1 MRRRRERGIAS
12 LLAVLVLVTFAAA
25 WLATALGTR
34 AHTQARRDAV
44 TQTALAEAREAL
56 LGYAVRYP
64 DVPGVAVTGG
74 PGRLPCPDLRNDNG
88 EPAGTA
94 DAPCA
99 GRTGTALG
107 RLPWHTLGLP
117 DLRDGSG
124 APLFYA
130 VSDAFRSHLT
140 GPINN
145 ETVATLGLDA
155 CAGENAVV
163 AVIFAPGEALNGQQR
178 GPQATAADFLEGAN
192 ATPGTRCFSTRR
204 DARHN
209 DALLPLTRADLMRL
223 SERRVRGEV
232 AASLRR
238 YRRAHGPYPWLASAD
253 SPEFRGTA
261 GVALGRLALRM
272 PDAASADPLQVRGAP
287 GAFEAAFRLSW
298 SMPTGG
304 VLEQSGDRPPPSAC
318 VRNSACDAGSET
330 GLGPTVSTWSGG
342 RCKAQRPRVLS
353 CELALDTRDAQQT
366 LVRRRY
372 TVVLDGWPHT
382 LSPPAQTRPRLQ
394 HFQASARRLATTPR
408 AERLQIS
415 VRDFLVDDANVETLR
430 GESRLSLSP
439 GEWLEDFALL
449 DVPFDL
455 EVGGE
460 EIPPAAVGPGG
471 SPGTL
476 PYWFMANRWHPQIRL
491 GYARANA
498 PGEGDLPC
506 TQHAA
511 GCLTVMRLRDA
522 ARKALQAE
530 AVIVSGGAPLSL
542 QGQRRP
548 SERGADYFEG
558 ANAFVAGSGAPIFE
572 ARLDAVDFNDGLRLV
587 APHE

>member
-1 MRRRRERGIAS
+1 MMRRQEVGIAS
-12 LLAVLVLVTFAAA
+12 LLALLVLVTLAAA
-25 WLATALGTR
+25 WLSTALGTR
-34 AHTQARRDAV
+34 AHAQTRRSAA

-64 DVPGVAVTGG
+64 DVPGVAATGG
-74 PGRLPCPDLRNDNG
+74 PGRLPCPDLRNDTG

-99 GRTGTALG
+99 SRTGTALG

-130 VSDAFRSHLT
+130 VSDAFRSHLS
-140 GPINN
+140 GPVNN
-145 ETVATLGLDA
+145 ETGATLGLDA
-155 CAGENAVV
+155 CAGESAVV
-163 AVIFAPGEALNGQQR
+163 AVVFAPGEALSGQQR
-178 GPQATAADFLEGAN
+178 GPQATAADFLEGIN

-204 DARHN
+204 DAHHN
-209 DALLPLTRADLMRL
+209 DVLLPLTRADLMRL

-253 SPEFRGTA
+253 SPEFRGSI
-261 GVALGRLALRM
+261 GVALGRLALRL
-272 PDAASADPLQVRGAP
+272 PDAAGADPLQVRNAP

-304 VLEQSGDRPPPSAC
+304 VLEQSGDRPPPPAC
-318 VRNSACDAGSET
+318 VRTSTCDAGSDARI
-330 GLGPTVSTWSGG
+330 GPATPAWTEG
-342 RCKAQRPRVLS
+342 RCKAQRPRMLA
-353 CELALDTRDAQQT
+353 CELALDTHSTRQT

-372 TVVLDGWPHT
+372 SVVLDGWPHT
-382 LSPPAQTRPRLQ
+382 LLPPAQTRSRTQ
-394 HFQASARRLATTPR
+394 HFQAASRRLATTPR

-415 VRDFLVDDANVETLR
+415 VRDFLVDDRNVETLQ
-430 GESRLSLSP
+430 GESRLTLSP
-439 GEWLEDFALL
+439 GEWLEHFALL

-460 EIPPAAVGPGG
+460 ETLPATANQGG
-471 SPGTL
+471 SPGAL

-498 PGEGDLPC
+498 PGAANLAC
-506 TQHAA
+506 TRHTA
-511 GCLTVMRLRDA
+511 GCLTVIRLRDA
-522 ARKALQAE
+522 ARNALQAE
-530 AVIVSGGAPLSL
+530 AVIVSGGAPLGL

-548 SERGADYFEG
+548 SERGEDYFEG
-558 ANAFVAGSGAPIFE
+558 TNAFAVGAEAPVFE